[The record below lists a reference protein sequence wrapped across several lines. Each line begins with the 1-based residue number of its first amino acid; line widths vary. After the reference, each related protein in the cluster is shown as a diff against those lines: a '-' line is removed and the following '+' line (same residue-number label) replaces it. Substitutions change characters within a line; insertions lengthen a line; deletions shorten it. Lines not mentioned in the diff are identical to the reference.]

1 MERRFRP
8 DPAVTSP
15 AEPENLSPNGP
26 RRGVALLG
34 GTFNPPHR
42 AHKRLAAAALEQ
54 LPIDE
59 VLVIPTGDHPHK
71 RDGGVAAA
79 HHRLAMARLCFGDM
93 PGVRID
99 DREIRRAG
107 LSFTVDT
114 LEELRCED
122 PTRQL
127 WFLIGADNLPLLPTW
142 HRHHRILQL
151 ARIATFPRGGCSA
164 LDTEATR
171 AELAAIDLSTEE
183 RDSLLRHCLAIEPD
197 PASATGI
204 RDRLCAGH
212 RGLPE
217 IAAEVE
223 RYILEHHLY
232 GT

>member
-1 MERRFRP
+1 
-8 DPAVTSP
+8 VTIP
-15 AEPENLSPNGP
+15 AEPENLSPNAP
-26 RRGVALLG
+26 RRAEALLG

-42 AHKRLAAAALEQ
+42 AHMRLATAALEQ

-59 VLVIPTGDHPHK
+59 VLVVPTGDHPHK
-71 RDGGVAAA
+71 RDGAVVAA
-79 HHRLAMARLCFGDM
+79 HHRLEMARLCFGDM
-93 PGVRID
+93 PGVRLD

-114 LEELRCED
+114 LEELRSED
-122 PTRQL
+122 PERQL

-151 ARIATFPRGGCSA
+151 ARIATFPRGGCSG

-171 AELAAIDLSTEE
+171 AALSAIDLSAEE
-183 RDSLLRHCLAIEPD
+183 RDSLLRQRLAIEPD

-204 RDRLCAGH
+204 RDRLREGH

-217 IAAEVE
+217 ITADVE